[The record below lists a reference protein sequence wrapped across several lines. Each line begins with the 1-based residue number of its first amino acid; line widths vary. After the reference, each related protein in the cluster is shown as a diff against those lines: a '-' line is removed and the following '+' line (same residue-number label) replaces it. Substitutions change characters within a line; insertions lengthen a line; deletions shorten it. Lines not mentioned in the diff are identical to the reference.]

1 MQKYNRAFLR
11 AAILLG
17 ICVSAYVAY
26 SVLSENIHTISEGQA
41 YRSGQLSAA
50 ALEQCILKFKI
61 KSILNLRGPNPGE
74 KWYEEEIHQARQ
86 HKVAYYEISLSSGEA
101 PGARQIEQI
110 EDTLLHAP
118 RPILIHCQGGS
129 DRTGLVSAMWKI
141 MIDQAKPHEAEKQL
155 SFYYGH
161 LSIGN
166 TKAMDDAFQAWMIE
180 RMKKNRAS

>member
-11 AAILLG
+11 TAILLG

-26 SVLSENIHTISEGQA
+26 PVLSENIHTIAEGQA

-50 ALEQCILKFKI
+50 ALDQYIQKFKI

-86 HKVAYYEISLSSGEA
+86 QKVTYYEISLSSGEA
-101 PGARQIEQI
+101 PSARQIEQI

-141 MIDQAKPHEAEKQL
+141 LIDQSDPNEAEKQL
-155 SFYYGH
+155 SLYYGH

-166 TKAMDDAFQAWMIE
+166 TKAMDDAFKAWMME
-180 RMKKNRAS
+180 RLKKNRAP